1 MSNKEFVFLIYKY
14 TDKASWLSTAKDFCE
29 LLLSI
34 VAIIGGI
41 IGLLYFTKL
50 REKRLS
56 ASFSY
61 MAQLR
66 IHIEN
71 IKMLFVSSHD
81 ELLNELVC
89 PTQRLLIVEFEN
101 SNYNEVINI
110 FKNRVDQALVFLSC
124 TKDQMPVYKGWTEKM
139 TLFIHLLETFS
150 FAFNTSGYIWKG
162 SNDQIQKQKD
172 DFYSVHERN
181 LAEMIKDIE
190 EYQKSN
196 ESKIVTKRPKAS
208 PEDKT
213 IRVGIR
219 KWFCKKIHNE

>member
-1 MSNKEFVFLIYKY
+1 MSNKEFIYIIYKY
-14 TDKASWLSTAKDFCE
+14 TDPGKTSWVSTAKDFCE

-41 IGLLYFTKL
+41 IGLLYFNKL

-89 PTQRLLIVEFEN
+89 PTQRSPIAEFEN

-110 FKNRVDQALVFLSC
+110 FKTRVDQALNFLSC

-139 TLFIHLLETFS
+139 ALFIQLLETFS

-162 SNDQIQKQKD
+162 SYDQIQKQKNS
-172 DFYSVHERN
+172 FYSVHEKN

-190 EYQKSN
+190 EYQKRN
-196 ESKIVTKRPKAS
+196 ESKIVTERP
-208 PEDKT
+208 
-213 IRVGIR
+213 
-219 KWFCKKIHNE
+219 